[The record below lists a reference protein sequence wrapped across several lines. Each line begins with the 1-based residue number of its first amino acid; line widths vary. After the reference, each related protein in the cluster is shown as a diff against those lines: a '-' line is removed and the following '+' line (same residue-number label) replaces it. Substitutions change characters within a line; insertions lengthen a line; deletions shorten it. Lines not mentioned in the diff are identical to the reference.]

1 MKNLQPHHCG
11 KSRKSFKK
19 LNRQEHCCNKN
30 IPCAVDPNSVLH
42 ECIFCNDLFQDDL
55 HLAAVP
61 QNDAAEAAA
70 DEILSFLLVVESPQS
85 ALS

>member
-1 MKNLQPHHCG
+1 MSYMNAY
-11 KSRKSFKK
+11 S
-19 LNRQEHCCNKN
+19 E
-30 IPCAVDPNSVLH
+30 
-42 ECIFCNDLFQDDL
+42 DDL

-85 ALS
+85 TLS